1 MIIMIITSDSRAD
14 DLSPQRH
21 IGSEKRSRLHRGSIT
36 IAPGDYLDG
45 DDYQD
50 DFWNFY
56 ETRNYHDDN
65 HCHDDNHYHDVYHI
79 DWMIILKYQYSE
91 DHCENFN
98 YYHDRLHGGSLHLRI
113 RVMLLILLIIM
124 KMIIIP

>member
-1 MIIMIITSDSRAD
+1 MIIMIITSDSRVD

-50 DFWNFY
+50 DFWNYY
-56 ETRNYHDDN
+56 ETRNYHN
-65 HCHDDNHYHDVYHI
+65 DNHYHDIYHI

-98 YYHDRLHGGSLHLRI
+98 YYHDRGSLTIALED
-113 RVMLLILLIIM
+113 
-124 KMIIIP
+124 

>member
-1 MIIMIITSDSRAD
+1 MVMIIMIITSDSRAD

-50 DFWNFY
+50 DFWNYY
-56 ETRNYHDDN
+56 ETRYHYHDDN
-65 HCHDDNHYHDVYHI
+65 HCHDDYHN
-79 DWMIILKYQYSE
+79 DWTW
-91 DHCENFN
+91 
-98 YYHDRLHGGSLHLRI
+98 G
-113 RVMLLILLIIM
+113 
-124 KMIIIP
+124 

>member
-1 MIIMIITSDSRAD
+1 MVMIIMIITSDSRAD

-36 IAPGDYLDG
+36 IAPEDYFDG

-98 YYHDRLHGGSLHLRI
+98 YYHDRGSLTIALED
-113 RVMLLILLIIM
+113 
-124 KMIIIP
+124 